1 MPNYYQSKFEKGSLW
16 YAVPTNNTYNR
27 TPFHFIVRDP
37 RPLDARLAI
46 YDFESGELKENF
58 YLNYTE
64 LAQNYIVTKVA

>member
-16 YAVPTNNTYNR
+16 YAVPTNHKR
-27 TPFHFIVRDP
+27 SPFHFIVRDP

-58 YLNYTE
+58 YLNYSD

>member
-16 YAVPTNNTYNR
+16 YAVPTNLKR
-27 TPFHFIVRDP
+27 SPFHFIVRDP

-58 YLNYTE
+58 YLNYSD
-64 LAQNYIVTKVA
+64 LATNYIVTKVA